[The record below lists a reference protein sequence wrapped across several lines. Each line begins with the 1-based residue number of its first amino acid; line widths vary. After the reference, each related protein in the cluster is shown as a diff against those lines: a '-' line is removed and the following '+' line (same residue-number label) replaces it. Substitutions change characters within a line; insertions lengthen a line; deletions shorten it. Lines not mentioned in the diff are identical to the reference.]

1 MKPIFESAVVGTS
14 GKSKLYQSSRVIDIF
29 NLTHDVANDVFAN
42 TIIKF
47 GKVVTDKEIAIAQ
60 SAYDNAI
67 SNEDKKK
74 ELAYERYLKL
84 DLIQQY
90 KESLIGIRDCIVN
103 TNNGKSFLLPENN
116 SLKGRYHSQS
126 DVLSSIKNNA
136 FSEMIKSH
144 CLPYDQ
150 FVLEPVNKLNVSN
163 LIEPEDLNLEE

>member
-14 GKSKLYQSSRVIDIF
+14 GKSKLYQTSRVIDIF
-29 NLTHDVANDVFAN
+29 NLTHDVVNDVFAS
-42 TIIKF
+42 TLLSY

-60 SAYDNAI
+60 SAYDDVI

-84 DLIQQY
+84 DLINQY
-90 KESLIGIRDCIVN
+90 KESLIGIRSCIVN
-103 TNNGKSFLLPENN
+103 TNNGKAFLLPENHK
-116 SLKGRYHSQS
+116 LKGRYHSQY
-126 DVLSSIKNNA
+126 DVLSSIKNTD

-150 FVLEPVNKLNVSN
+150 FVLEPVNKLNVCN